1 MIEFSWPGGLR
12 DGILVTDN
20 ALSEE
25 ICEVV
30 VENLSKIIDEL
41 GRQGQTAGGVNTTY
55 KKSTDI
61 RLVEETLALVTDDN
75 IRLVLVNFVNSLHH
89 AINVCYSEYRRNMRA
104 LWHLSGMYDSG
115 FQVQRYSKVNDYY
128 REHVDSFPWI
138 DELSTRA
145 LSVVVYLNDIE
156 QGGETDFSLQDI
168 KVKPKS
174 GRICVFPS
182 NFTHPHSGNPPLSS
196 DKWIVSTFLYGLV
209 ESSAPTNH
217 HHDHHDHSDHSH
229 DETETSISMNHD
241 ISTNNEHYHVCVQ
254 CANGESHEC
263 TYEDRH
269 H

>member
-20 ALSEE
+20 ALSDE
-25 ICEVV
+25 ICAEA
-30 VENLSKIIDEL
+30 VENLSGIIDEL
-41 GRQGQTAGGVNTTY
+41 GHQGLTAGGVNTTY
-55 KKSTDI
+55 KKSRDI
-61 RLVEETLALVTDDN
+61 RLVDETLSLVANDDV
-75 IRLVLVNFVNSLHH
+75 RLVLTNFVNSLQQ
-89 AINVCYSEYRRNMRA
+89 AINICYSEYRRNMQA

-138 DELSTRA
+138 GELSTRA

-156 QGGETDFSLQDI
+156 QGGETDFPLQDI

-182 NFTHPHSGNPPLSS
+182 NFTHPHSGNPSLGS

-209 ESSAPTNH
+209 EQSTHVDH
-217 HHDHHDHSDHSH
+217 HHDHSHHSH
-229 DETETSISMNHD
+229 DEVETSISTNHD
-241 ISTNNEHYHVCVQ
+241 NQTHGEHYHACMQ
-254 CANGESHEC
+254 CINRESHEC
-263 TYEDRH
+263 KYEDNH
-269 H
+269 